1 VGTTDTNPTAGTS
14 EGIVAQ
20 AGGLLLASNY
30 QDAALALN
38 RTSNDGSIAVFKKDG
53 TTVGSIGTGYGVIDI
68 KGGSA
73 GLLMG
78 NTAVLPVNG
87 SGTLT
92 DGAYDIGTGSFRFKD
107 LYLSGQTFGGDGA
120 ANVPSYAFGS
130 DTNMGMYRAGNNI
143 IGFSTSSAE
152 RMRIDGSGNLLVG
165 TTDDVV
171 QTNSGTGNG
180 GIVLRNNNYVAVA
193 SDGSAALELNRL
205 ASDGEIANFR
215 KDGTTVGSIAT
226 VGGNRI
232 AIGSSDVGLFFDSIG
247 NELEPWS
254 LDTGAVRDAAINIG
268 RSGGRFKDLF
278 LSGGVY
284 LGGTGSANY
293 LDDYEE
299 GTFSGTVQGSVYSG
313 TYTKVGRICH
323 ISLDVDN
330 TNSTS
335 TQIASLP
342 FSSKN
347 GGTSING
354 SQPTFNTSNA
364 NADVFVA
371 PYNGGSAVFLYTRTG
386 TTQNVSTGTI
396 IVNFVYETD

>member
-1 VGTTDTNPTAGTS
+1 
-14 EGIVAQ
+14 
-20 AGGLLLASNY
+20 
-30 QDAALALN
+30 
-38 RTSNDGSIAVFKKDG
+38 
-53 TTVGSIGTGYGVIDI
+53 
-68 KGGSA
+68 
-73 GLLMG
+73 
-78 NTAVLPVNG
+78 
-87 SGTLT
+87 
-92 DGAYDIGTGSFRFKD
+92 
-107 LYLSGQTFGGDGA
+107 
-120 ANVPSYAFGS
+120 
-130 DTNMGMYRAGNNI
+130 
-143 IGFSTSSAE
+143 
-152 RMRIDGSGNLLVG
+152 VG